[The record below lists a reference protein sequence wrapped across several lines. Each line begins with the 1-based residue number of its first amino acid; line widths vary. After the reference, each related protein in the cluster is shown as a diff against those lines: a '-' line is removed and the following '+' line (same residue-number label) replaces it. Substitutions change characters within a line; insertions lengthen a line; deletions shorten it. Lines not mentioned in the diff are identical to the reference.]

1 MGNVLTKSY
10 SGHPPPP
17 PRERN
22 SHRVT
27 VTDTDQKWF
36 SLFLICEKKLHWGQ
50 TLKEGGGVVNVAVK
64 SYVF

>member
-1 MGNVLTKSY
+1 MGNVLTKSC

-27 VTDTDQKWF
+27 VTDTDQKVVF
-36 SLFLICEKKLHWGQ
+36 SFSHLRKKTPLGSNF
-50 TLKEGGGVVNVAVK
+50 EGGRGGR
-64 SYVF
+64 